1 MVRQSFSL
9 GKEKMK
15 KFLTL
20 LLFVFVLSD
29 KSVFSAEIFFDCTC
43 IGETVLTATRNF
55 EFEPKYN
62 EGVSRVMFFLDTN
75 TMTATYGNSEIKMK
89 AVRSKNWKISIFIP
103 PSVLDENNII
113 GINFIIVPIPGYQ
126 NKFLEEQLIFATE
139 NGSIKNSIIRGI
151 CTSQLK

>member
-1 MVRQSFSL
+1 
-9 GKEKMK
+9 MK
-15 KFLTL
+15 KFFIL
-20 LLFVFVLSD
+20 LLFVVVLSD

-43 IGETVLTATRNF
+43 IGETVLTVTRNF
-55 EFEPKYN
+55 DFKPKYN

-89 AVRSKNWKISIFIP
+89 AVRSKNGTISIYMP
-103 PSVLDENNII
+103 PDVLDENDII
-113 GINFIIVPIPGYQ
+113 GINFIIMPISGYQ

-151 CTSQLK
+151 CTSQLMK